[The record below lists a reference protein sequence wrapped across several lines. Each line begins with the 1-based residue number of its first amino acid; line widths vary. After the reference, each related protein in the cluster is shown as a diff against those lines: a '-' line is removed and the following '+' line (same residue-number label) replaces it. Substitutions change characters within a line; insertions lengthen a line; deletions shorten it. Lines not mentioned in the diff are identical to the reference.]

1 MIPAIKAEFRKLVTV
16 RSTYVISALAT
27 ALVIFFAF
35 YIEGYKLTA
44 AEVANHPFLMASD
57 VTGALSTTAIFA
69 SIVAILLMTHEYR
82 YNTIMHTL
90 TATNNRT
97 KVLVGKFLAVS
108 FYALLFTAFIG
119 VLSPVMSY
127 LGIRLHGMHLV
138 PQTIHYGDLIW
149 RTLFYG
155 WGMGMV
161 GLVIAMLIRNQ
172 VASIVA
178 MFLIPGAIENLLGLL
193 LKKNTVY
200 LPFNALGQ
208 VLNSGDTNPAQG
220 MLTPGKAAGVFA
232 IYLVVGWIVAWV
244 LFMRRDAN

>member
-16 RSTYVISALAT
+16 RSTYVISGLAT

-35 YIEGYKLTA
+35 YIEGYKLGVSD
-44 AEVANHPFLMASD
+44 VAYHPNLLASD

-69 SIVAILLMTHEYR
+69 SIIAILLVSHEYR

-90 TATNNRT
+90 TATNNRM

-108 FYALLFTAFIG
+108 AYALLFAAFIG

-127 LGIRLHGMHLV
+127 LGIRAHGMQMPH
-138 PQTIHYGDLIW
+138 QIIHYGDLIW

-155 WGMGMV
+155 WGTGMI
-161 GLVIAMLIRNQ
+161 GLVISVLVRNQ
-172 VASIVA
+172 VASIVS
-178 MFLIPGAIENLLGLL
+178 MFLIPGVVENLLGLL
-193 LKKNTVY
+193 LKKDTIY
-200 LPFNALGQ
+200 LPFSSLDQ
-208 VLNSGDTNPAQG
+208 VINSGSTNPAQG

-232 IYLVVGWIVAWV
+232 IYLVVGWIVAAV
-244 LFMRRDAN
+244 LFVRRDAN